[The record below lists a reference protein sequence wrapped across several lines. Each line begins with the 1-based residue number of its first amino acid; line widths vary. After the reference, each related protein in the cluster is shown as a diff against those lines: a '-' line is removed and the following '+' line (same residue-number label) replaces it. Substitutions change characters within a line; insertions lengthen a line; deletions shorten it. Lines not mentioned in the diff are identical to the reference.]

1 MNLAMFRAVF
11 CCLFMGFACLV
22 VDLGSDPTAFR
33 VMHGYSWPHNP
44 SAAFCGVLGG
54 KEVRFCGLAAQ
65 NALRASQAVREMQ
78 IMVNLCSSVLQSSL
92 MSQ

>member
-1 MNLAMFRAVF
+1 
-11 CCLFMGFACLV
+11 MGFACLV

-54 KEVRFCGLAAQ
+54 KEVRFCGLVAQ
-65 NALRASQAVREMQ
+65 NALRASQAVREMVV
-78 IMVNLCSSVLQSSL
+78 MVNARYLTLLALTMRYRLFGADC
-92 MSQ
+92 

>member
-1 MNLAMFRAVF
+1 PRMNLAMFRAVF

-54 KEVRFCGLAAQ
+54 KEVRLSGLAAQ
-65 NALRASQAVREMQ
+65 NALRASQAVREMRVMLKA
-78 IMVNLCSSVLQSSL
+78 IA
-92 MSQ
+92 